1 MDEMKKIATR
11 EAYGQVLA
19 ALAEEND
26 RIVVLDADLAG
37 STQTAKFAKVAP
49 ERFVDC
55 GIAEQDMV
63 GVAAGLATCGKI
75 PFVSSFA
82 VFATGR
88 AFEQIR
94 NTVCYG
100 KLNVKIAA
108 THAGI
113 TVGEDGGTHQSI
125 ADLAI
130 MRVLPGMTVLC
141 PADAVSTAWAVRTA
155 AEIDG
160 PVYIRLGRLA
170 APVLYEEG
178 QEFSLGKG
186 RLLRAG
192 TDIALFATGMMVAE
206 ALEAAELLAAE
217 GIKAA
222 VVDIH
227 TIKPLDTELVC
238 AQAERCGAVLTI
250 EEHSIIGG
258 LGSAVAETLLENGV
272 HPIFHRVGMNDCFGQ
287 SGSPAALLK
296 YYGLY
301 AEAIVGQAKAT
312 LARK

>member
-1 MDEMKKIATR
+1 M
-11 EAYGQVLA
+11 
-19 ALAEEND
+19 
-26 RIVVLDADLAG
+26 
-37 STQTAKFAKVAP
+37 
-49 ERFVDC
+49 C
-55 GIAEQDMV
+55 
-63 GVAAGLATCGKI
+63 
-75 PFVSSFA
+75 
-82 VFATGR
+82 
-88 AFEQIR
+88 IR
-94 NTVCYG
+94 DSNTVCYG

-206 ALEAAELLAAE
+206 ALEAAERPVSYTHLDVYKRQLLGSEQGTHRIQETYTAR
-217 GIKAA
+217 
-222 VVDIH
+222 V
-227 TIKPLDTELVC
+227 T
-238 AQAERCGAVLTI
+238 
-250 EEHSIIGG
+250 G
-258 LGSAVAETLLENGV
+258 LGLTVDWPSGVGLVVTCILYTSRCVYETETS
-272 HPIFHRVGMNDCFGQ
+272 HIPI
-287 SGSPAALLK
+287 
-296 YYGLY
+296 
-301 AEAIVGQAKAT
+301 
-312 LARK
+312 